1 MTCNECRQQMILAEG
16 EQAAPLDVRQ
26 HLTDCPACQDCV
38 REERILQT
46 HVRRLA
52 ETEHAPQALR
62 DRVQELVYGS
72 KTGGARPR
80 KPWAAAAAVALL
92 ALGGFALK
100 WRYSERSLSPNR
112 LAQEFIS
119 DHLHYLPGRE
129 QILSESA
136 PEVEKWFQERV
147 DFAVRVP
154 RVPAAELRDARV
166 CNILGRKAALL
177 HFRRKPDST
186 LISLFVAEEPKAFE
200 RQKKSVNLSTSFRGL
215 NSTLWCHR
223 GLVYSLV
230 AALDDASLKQIAE
243 SVREQEQ

>member
-1 MTCNECRQQMILAEG
+1 M
-16 EQAAPLDVRQ
+16 
-26 HLTDCPACQDCV
+26 
-38 REERILQT
+38 
-46 HVRRLA
+46 
-52 ETEHAPQALR
+52 
-62 DRVQELVYGS
+62 
-72 KTGGARPR
+72 
-80 KPWAAAAAVALL
+80 
-92 ALGGFALK
+92 
-100 WRYSERSLSPNR
+100 
-112 LAQEFIS
+112 
-119 DHLHYLPGRE
+119 
-129 QILSESA
+129 SESA